1 VTTVAALINPAAG
14 GGRGAA
20 VARRALARLRSRG
33 VDVREFVG
41 RDAAD
46 AARLAREAA
55 AHADALVVVGGD
67 GLVGIALQVL
77 AGTEVPLGIVPA
89 GTGNDHARAYGVPR
103 RNPDR
108 AADVIA
114 DGHTRTVDVGR
125 VQAADGTAKYFGTVL
140 AAGFDSLVSDRANRM
155 RWPRGQVR
163 YNLAVLA
170 ELANL
175 RPLPFRVVLDDE
187 RFAQDVV
194 LTAVGN
200 TSSYGG
206 GLRICPEA
214 DPADGLLDVT
224 VIRAMPRWRL
234 VRLFPTLYAGT
245 HLKLDDVEM
254 YRTERVR
261 LDSPGIDACADGE
274 HVGPLP
280 VEVHAVPQALR
291 VLTPAA
297 RQRP

>member
-1 VTTVAALINPAAG
+1 MTTVAVLINPAAG
-14 GGRGAA
+14 GGRGAT
-20 VARRALARLRSRG
+20 VARRALARLGSRG
-33 VDVREFVG
+33 INVREFAG

-55 AHADALVVVGGD
+55 AHADALAVIGGD

-89 GTGNDHARAYGVPR
+89 GTGNDHARAYGLPR
-103 RNPDR
+103 HNPDQ

-125 VQAADGTAKYFGTVL
+125 VQVAGGAATYFGTVL
-140 AAGFDSLVSDRANRM
+140 AAGFDSLVSERANRM
-155 RWPRGQVR
+155 RWPRGQAR

-187 RFAQDVV
+187 RFTQDVV

-200 TSSYGG
+200 TSTYGG

-214 DPADGLLDVT
+214 DPTDGLLDVT
-224 VIRAMPRWRL
+224 VIRAMPRRRL

-245 HLKLDDVEM
+245 HLRYGEVEM

-261 LDSPGIDACADGE
+261 IDSPGIDACADGE
-274 HVGPLP
+274 RVGPLP
-280 VEVHAVPQALR
+280 VEVRAVPQALR
-291 VLTPAA
+291 VLSPVA
-297 RQRP
+297 RPRR